1 MKVKDVMTTN
11 VISVLPQTKS
21 RDALQQMVFNNVRR
35 LVVGNDS
42 IVTIRDLVYN
52 WDKLDQEVEKLSSRD
67 LVFISPDADLKEA
80 CRVVT
85 AKGIGSLLVGDGVKI
100 QGIITERDL
109 IRYCKVQVN
118 GNVGDIMNVDPIIA
132 SPDATLDEIVS
143 VMKEK
148 YKRHATVVE
157 ESLPVGVISVRD
169 VARPL
174 ASGRDIRKI
183 KAREIMTMEVYKVT
197 PDSSIE
203 TARYLMA
210 EKNIGYLPVVDAK
223 SLLGDVSEREILAVL
238 SI

>member
-1 MKVKDVMTTN
+1 MRVMDVMSANVLSVSPDTKVKDAIQKM
-11 VISVLPQTKS
+11 I
-21 RDALQQMVFNNVRR
+21 FNNVRR

-52 WDKLDQEVEKLSSRD
+52 WDKLDQEVGKLASRD
-67 LVFISPDADLKEA
+67 LVFISPEADLKEA
-80 CRVVT
+80 CRIVT
-85 AKGIGSLLVGDGVKI
+85 AKGVGSLLVGDGVRI

-109 IRYCKVQVN
+109 IRYCRVEAN
-118 GNVGDIMNVDPIIA
+118 GNVGDIMNVDPII
-132 SPDATLDEIVS
+132 SSQDATLDEIVQF
-143 VMKEK
+143 MKEK
-148 YKRHATVVE
+148 YKRHAVVIE

-183 KAREIMTMEVYKVT
+183 KAKDVMTVSVYKVT

-203 TARYLMA
+203 TARFLMA
-210 EKNIGYLPVVDAK
+210 EKNIGYLPVVDAR